1 MSLERRRFLAW
12 GMSAAGGLAA
22 SGCGSAGPLPDAD
35 GEPPPPPAWSVNP
48 VVGDGR
54 WIDREPPRE
63 PPGLYDKR
71 PCEVAVTIEM
81 RGRGNATD
89 LRATTPVPTPH
100 PEQSIDEVTIETAGC
115 QARIQAVG
123 EGAAQL
129 LVSAPGIAAGQVLR
143 ATARFQL
150 TLAKQCFGHTR
161 DRFPA
166 QQPQPAAGIR
176 TAFLGNSPGIET
188 GSAQVR
194 RLLETVRGPGSEH
207 PWDLAL
213 RCWAWVREQIRP
225 RIGPYTSVV
234 KAIENR
240 SGDCEEMAA
249 VFVALCRRA
258 EIPARLVWVPNHN
271 WAEFHLVDE
280 RGTGHWIP
288 VHTSCYPWFGWT
300 GVHELVIQKGD
311 RVTPAHARAPQRLV
325 EDWGQAAGP
334 RPTFRWTAELKPLPE
349 KDGDDPGPG
358 GRVKQDNG
366 IWTLAGHRLDRLLRR
381 Q

>member
-1 MSLERRRFLAW
+1 MSLRRRSLLVW
-12 GMSAAGGLAA
+12 GMSAAGGLTVACGRP
-22 SGCGSAGPLPDAD
+22 SGSSSGQ
-35 GEPPPPPAWSVNP
+35 PPAWSTVP

-54 WIDREPPRE
+54 WIEVA
-63 PPGLYDKR
+63 PPGGPAGYYDRR
-71 PCEVAVTIEM
+71 PFELAVGVEM

-100 PEQSIDEVTIETAGC
+100 PEQPIDDVQIATEGC

-129 LVSAPGIAAGQVLR
+129 LVSAGGITAGQVIR
-143 ATARFQL
+143 ATARYRL
-150 TLAKQCFGHTR
+150 TVAKQYFGHER
-161 DRFPA
+161 DRFPSR
-166 QQPQPAAGIR
+166 QPPPAVAIR
-176 TAFLGNSPGIET
+176 DRYLGNSPGIET
-188 GSAQVR
+188 SSALVR
-194 RLLETVRGPGSEH
+194 KLLDTIRGPASEH
-207 PWDLAL
+207 PWDVAQ
-213 RCWAWVREQIRP
+213 RCWRWVREHIRP
-225 RIGPYTSVV
+225 RIGPYTNVV

-240 SGDCEEMAA
+240 VGDCEEMAA

-280 RGTGHWIP
+280 QGTGHWIP
-288 VHTSCYPWFGWT
+288 AHTACYPWFGWT

-311 RVTPAHARAPQRLV
+311 RVLPAHARAPQRLL

-334 RPTFRWTAELKPLPE
+334 RPAFRWTAELTPLPA
-349 KDGDDPGPG
+349 KMGDDPGPG
-358 GRVKQDNG
+358 GRVKQVSG
-366 IWTLAGHRLDRLLRR
+366 EWTLAGHRLDSLLRR